1 MRCDS
6 AAARLSYYIPHIRRI
21 VSVALES
28 LKIDNCGSIIS
39 ICGALEFS
47 KPSNL
52 PLTLGNA

>member
-28 LKIDNCGSIIS
+28 IRRLQGALIP
-39 ICGALEFS
+39 ICGVGVLKAVES
-47 KPSNL
+47 
-52 PLTLGNA
+52 AIAAWE